1 MVPATIWGTM
11 IPQEEKMTTARE
23 ARKSLRLAA
32 HREKLSPYRRRALRR
47 AAEAKTFRDM
57 RGVIEDSLIQGITWP
72 ILPEEIDHAIR
83 NAI

>member
-1 MVPATIWGTM
+1 MWLK
-11 IPQEEKMTTARE
+11 PQEEKMTTVRE
-23 ARKSLRLAA
+23 TKKALRLAA